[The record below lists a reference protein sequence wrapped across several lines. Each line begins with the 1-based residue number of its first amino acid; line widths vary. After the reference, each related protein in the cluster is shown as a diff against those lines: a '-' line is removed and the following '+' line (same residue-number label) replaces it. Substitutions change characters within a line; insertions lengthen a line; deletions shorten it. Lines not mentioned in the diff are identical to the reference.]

1 VEPFDRLTL
10 FFKNMALDQ
19 RGDALPD
26 VEAAVK
32 AQVLAHIAN
41 PEDCA
46 WSRLLSPRDLQH
58 LFLFPGG
65 NLDHTMLVGGQTF
78 FDRQFS
84 ADPEARFYAFGA
96 MPNVSYC
103 GAGAYPCGSI
113 AGTPGYM
120 CAQQLIR
127 SRHSS
132 WAGQANQDLR
142 TDDSD

>member
-1 VEPFDRLTL
+1 MRQLGVVEPFDRLTL
-10 FFKNMALDQ
+10 FFKNMALGQ
-19 RGDALPD
+19 RGDALPE

-32 AQVLAHIAN
+32 RQVLAHVAN
-41 PEDCA
+41 PEACV
-46 WSRLLSPRDLQH
+46 WSRLLSPKDLQQ

-84 ADPEARFYAFGA
+84 ADPATRFYGFGGL
-96 MPNVSYC
+96 PNVSYC

-120 CAQQLIR
+120 CAQQIARR
-127 SRHSS
+127 SS
-132 WAGQANQDLR
+132 Q
-142 TDDSD
+142 